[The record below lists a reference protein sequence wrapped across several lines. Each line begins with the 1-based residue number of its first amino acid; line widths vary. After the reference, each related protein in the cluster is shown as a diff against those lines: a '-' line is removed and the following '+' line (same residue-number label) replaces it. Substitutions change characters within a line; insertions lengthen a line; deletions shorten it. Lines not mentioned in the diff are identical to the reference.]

1 MGNSGEP
8 LCRLGHRSAALTGE
22 PVGEVGGDAL
32 HRGRQQHRVLA
43 EPDPFGLGGA
53 FEATDPVGQLVCGKP
68 GYRRGECVGVCQ
80 FVGKATHRQG
90 KRLLSHRHQFAVDEV
105 RQRLVEGVGARIP
118 GGLIAARPG
127 LDGASGRGGKHL
139 VVRSGRRLNRI
150 AHERHGLV
158 DLGGA
163 QVVRTVE
170 REERGRGTLGNHV
183 KQAPLGGGQ
192 RRIGRQHHQRTLRV
206 ADRRH
211 RRGVVVLK
219 DRLEPW
225 GVHQRHA
232 RLQQLR
238 RCRHKNPGDTLGV
251 VGIVGLAHPVRQL
264 CDGDGSTAAVV
275 QLDQRGSGP
284 VTHLGGD

>member
-1 MGNSGEP
+1 M
-8 LCRLGHRSAALTGE
+8 
-22 PVGEVGGDAL
+22 
-32 HRGRQQHRVLA
+32 
-43 EPDPFGLGGA
+43 
-53 FEATDPVGQLVCGKP
+53 
-68 GYRRGECVGVCQ
+68 
-80 FVGKATHRQG
+80 
-90 KRLLSHRHQFAVDEV
+90 
-105 RQRLVEGVGARIP
+105 EGVGARIP

-211 RRGVVVLK
+211 RRGVVVLE

-238 RCRHKNPGDTLGV
+238 RCRHKNPGDPLGV
-251 VGIVGLAHPVRQL
+251 VGIVGLAHPCRQL
-264 CDGDGSTAAVV
+264 GDGDGATGAVV
-275 QLDQRGSGP
+275 QLDQGGRGP
-284 VTHLGGD
+284 VTHLGGDRGHRQHADGQEVLADEGVDQRRLAIAEPAAHRNAKIAFAQALGQLVGTPFEHRIQLGCSFAKQPDRTQ